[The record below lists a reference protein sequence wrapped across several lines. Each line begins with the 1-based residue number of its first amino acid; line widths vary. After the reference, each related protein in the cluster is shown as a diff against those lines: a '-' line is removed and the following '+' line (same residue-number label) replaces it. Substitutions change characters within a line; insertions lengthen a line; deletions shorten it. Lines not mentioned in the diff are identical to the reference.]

1 MEGIVIVLTVL
12 YELQLLI
19 ILCGYRRGNRILAF
33 YLFIYG
39 LERSVIELRYVVLY
53 LNGVL

>member
-53 LNGVL
+53 LNSVL